1 MSKFLT
7 KVSVAACAMSL
18 GTSVLAAGFQLTEQ
32 SITGLGRSFAG
43 AGIVGD
49 DLSAISHNPAG
60 LTLMNGTRVQQNF
73 VVTSLDL
80 QYKGVNGS
88 TENGRDTPAVIP
100 SGFVSH
106 QVNENLWVGLGI
118 TVPYGLKVRYDSDW
132 EGRERGVSG
141 SILTVDFN
149 PTIAWKVNDFI
160 SFGGGVSAMYTHSKI
175 KAGLPLGG
183 LASKLPPALQA
194 QLAGLKGEFEYK
206 GDDWMFTWDAGVM
219 VSPTENLRFGLSYRS
234 SAKVTAKGDYSIRT
248 NMFGSGTVDGKGRL
262 ETPETVMFSGTWKAM
277 DSLRFSGLIRWA
289 NWKNF
294 DTMKF
299 SADSQSELMA
309 NFPALGGLGLKPDLL
324 GALGNTL
331 SNVTI
336 KNYWKATWL
345 FTLGADWD
353 INEKWTIRGGI
364 GLETDPIKDQ
374 TYRTA
379 VIPDSKRLWLS
390 CGFSYKPTKN
400 WQIDVAY
407 AHLRGI
413 GNDEIWDQ
421 PGPQATKVIGHM
433 EKTNAYMV
441 GAGIQYQF

>member
-1 MSKFLT
+1 MSKLLT
-7 KVSVAACAMSL
+7 KVSVAACAMTL

-100 SGFVSH
+100 SGFISH

-118 TVPYGLKVRYDSDW
+118 TVPYGLKVRYGSEW
-132 EGRERGVSG
+132 EGRESGISG
-141 SILTVDFN
+141 SILTADFN
-149 PTIAWKVNDFI
+149 PTIAWKVNDFL

-175 KAGLPLGG
+175 KAGLPLPG
-183 LASKLPPALQA
+183 A
-194 QLAGLKGEFEYK
+194 EFEFK

-219 VSPTENLRFGLSYRS
+219 VSPTDNLRFGLSYRS
-234 SAKVTAKGDYSIRT
+234 SAKVKARGDYRIRA
-248 NMFGSGTVDGKGRL
+248 FGQSNTVDGTGRL
-262 ETPETVMFSGTWKAM
+262 ETPETLMFSGTWKAL
-277 DSLRFSGLIRWA
+277 DNLRFSGLIRWA

-294 DTMKF
+294 DQMKF
-299 SADSQSELMA
+299 SANSSQQL
-309 NFPALGGLGLKPDLL
+309 
-324 GALGNTL
+324 L
-331 SNVTI
+331 SNFDIQSIMGQLAGKPGMLGSLPTVMSRI
-336 KNYWKATWL
+336 SNVDIENYWKATWL
-345 FTLGADWD
+345 FTVGADWD

-390 CGFSYKPTKN
+390 CGFSYNPAKN
-400 WQIDVAY
+400 WQIDIAY

-413 GNDEIWDQ
+413 GNDEIWAHKDGK
-421 PGPQATKVIGHM
+421 PTEVIGHM
-433 EKTNAYMV
+433 KTTNAYMV
-441 GAGIQYQF
+441 GAGVQYQF

>member
-118 TVPYGLKVRYDSDW
+118 TVPYGLKVRYGSDW
-132 EGRERGVSG
+132 EGRERGISG
-141 SILTVDFN
+141 SIITADFN
-149 PTIAWKVNDFI
+149 PTIAWKVNDFL

-175 KAGLPLGG
+175 KAGLPLPG
-183 LASKLPPALQA
+183 A
-194 QLAGLKGEFEYK
+194 EFEYK

-219 VSPTENLRFGLSYRS
+219 LSPTENLRLGLSYRS
-234 SAKVTAKGDYSIRT
+234 SAKVSASGDYTIRA
-248 NMFGSGTVDGKGRL
+248 FGQSSTVDGTGRL
-262 ETPETVMFSGTWKAM
+262 ETPETVMFSGTWKAL
-277 DSLRFSGLIRWA
+277 DNLRFSGLIRWA
-289 NWKNF
+289 NWRNF

-299 SADSQSELMA
+299 SADNPQQLISNFDTQSIGQTLVQMGMG
-309 NFPALGGLGLKPDLL
+309 NMLSSLPDIMSRV
-324 GALGNTL
+324 

-336 KNYWKATWL
+336 ENYWKATWL

-413 GNDEIWDQ
+413 GNDEIWAHKDGKPTQ
-421 PGPQATKVIGHM
+421 VLGHM

>member
-1 MSKFLT
+1 MSKLLT
-7 KVSVAACAMSL
+7 KVSVAACAMTL

-60 LTLMNGTRVQQNF
+60 LTLIEGTRVQQNF

-80 QYKGVNGS
+80 QYKGVDGS

-100 SGFVSH
+100 SGFISH
-106 QVNENLWVGLGI
+106 QINENLWVGLGI
-118 TVPYGLKVRYDSDW
+118 TVPYGLKVRYGSDW
-132 EGRERGVSG
+132 VGSERGVSG
-141 SILTVDFN
+141 SILTADFN

-160 SFGGGVSAMYTHSKI
+160 SLGGGVSAMYTHSKI
-175 KAGLPLGG
+175 KAGLPN
-183 LASKLPPALQA
+183 KL
-194 QLAGLKGEFEYK
+194 GEFEFK

-219 VSPTENLRFGLSYRS
+219 VSPSDNLRFGLSYRS
-234 SAKVTAKGDYSIRT
+234 SAKVTARGDYSIRT
-248 NMFGSGTVDGKGRL
+248 KMLGSGTVDGKGKL
-262 ETPETVMFSGTWKAM
+262 ETPETVMFSGTWKAL
-277 DSLRFSGLIRWA
+277 DNLRLSGLVRWA

-294 DTMKF
+294 DTMDF
-299 SADSQSELMA
+299 SANSQSELMG
-309 NFPALGGLGLKPDLL
+309 NLSPALTNMGPL
-324 GALGNTL
+324 L
-331 SNVTI
+331 SNI
-336 KNYWKATWL
+336 SIENYWKATWL

-353 INEKWTIRGGI
+353 VNEKWTIRGGI

-413 GNDEIWDQ
+413 GNDEVWDHA
-421 PGPQATKVIGHM
+421 GDKATKVIGHM

-441 GAGIQYQF
+441 GAGVQYQF